1 MEILNY
7 VLIGLLTLSG
17 LCVIVA
23 VLLQQGKSK
32 GGLSGTIV
40 GGAETFY
47 GKEKSMQ
54 RDRRLSL
61 FTTIMAIVFGVLV
74 LVVYV
79 IQPDLSYDPGN
90 DSPAVPTALAEIVK
104 NLL

>member
-1 MEILNY
+1 MEILTY
-7 VLIGLLTLSG
+7 VLIGLLVLSG

-47 GKEKSMQ
+47 GKEKGMQ
-54 RDRRLSL
+54 RDRRLSR
-61 FTTIMAIVFGVLV
+61 FTTVAAIVFGILV
-74 LVVYV
+74 LVVYI
-79 IQPDLSYDPGN
+79 IQPDFHYDSGN
-90 DSPAVPTALAEIVK
+90 DSPAVPTALAEIVR

>member
-1 MEILNY
+1 MNPITY
-7 VLIGLLTLSG
+7 VIIALLLLTG
-17 LCVIVA
+17 LFVVVA

-40 GGAETFY
+40 GGTETFY

-54 RDRRLSL
+54 RDRLLSRL
-61 FTTIMAIVFGVLV
+61 TTIVAIVFVVLV

-79 IQPDLSYDPGN
+79 CQDL
-90 DSPAVPTALAEIVK
+90 LMK
-104 NLL
+104 

>member
-1 MEILNY
+1 MNPITY
-7 VLIGLLTLSG
+7 VIIALLLFTGLF
-17 LCVIVA
+17 VVVA

-40 GGAETFY
+40 GGTETFY

-54 RDRRLSL
+54 RDRLLSRL
-61 FTTIMAIVFGVLV
+61 TTIVSIVFVVLV

-79 IQPDLSYDPGN
+79 CQDL
-90 DSPAVPTALAEIVK
+90 LMK
-104 NLL
+104 

>member
-1 MEILNY
+1 MNPITY
-7 VLIGLLTLSG
+7 VIIALLLLTG
-17 LCVIVA
+17 LFVVVA

-47 GKEKSMQ
+47 GKDKSMQ
-54 RDRRLSL
+54 RDKLLSRL
-61 FTTIMAIVFGVLV
+61 TTIASIVFVVLV

-79 IQPDLSYDPGN
+79 CQDVLM
-90 DSPAVPTALAEIVK
+90 K
-104 NLL
+104 